1 MKYQRATM
9 SFTSPT
15 TATTFCD
22 SASLDDFEV
31 ERLDSLYYWV
41 YQVSFPI
48 LVFIGV
54 LANVLNLVVLTRPR
68 MRNKT
73 YRWMRAL
80 AMADMALCLLTIPV
94 CLSNGGHGATAYSTA
109 LYYSLFGWSVSIGAQ
124 IFSYYLMVWF
134 AYDRFLAVCRHAEYR
149 DSQRREV
156 FNRRVAGTLAGVA
169 ALYLPTVL
177 VGRVCQEAS
186 GGWLPIDGYSEQ
198 RIHGWYRVYSWV
210 REVISRLVPAVLIT
224 VCNIKITLK
233 LRQLRSVRES
243 FISGISPARREKE
256 RRLVFLLFW
265 VTALFY
271 VYNTPVT
278 VFYVVFLDQN
288 ILDSHRIDHADY
300 WVLVFGALSNLLQML
315 GNVSNFV
322 LYFLVNP
329 DFHRTLQALLG
340 VRAADDAAD
349 ADSNRS
355 TVRRTQSL
363 NATQPE
369 RGAKDDLSDSGIDQ
383 PTDLPAEDARL

>member
-1 MKYQRATM
+1 M
-9 SFTSPT
+9 TS
-15 TATTFCD
+15 CKN
-22 SASLDDFEV
+22 ASLDDFAD
-31 ERLDSLYYWV
+31 ERVNSLYYWV

-54 LANVLNLVVLTRPR
+54 LTNVLNLVVLTRPP

-73 YRWMRAL
+73 YRWMRTL
-80 AMADMALCLLTIPV
+80 AIVDMVLCLLTIPV
-94 CLSNGGHGATAYSTA
+94 CLSNGGHAATSYSTA
-109 LYYSLFGWSVSIGAQ
+109 LYYALFGWSMSIGAQ

-149 DSQRREV
+149 SSQRREV
-156 FNRRVAGTLAGVA
+156 FNRRVVGTLAGVA

-177 VGRVCQEAS
+177 VGDLCQEAS
-186 GGWLPIDGYSEQ
+186 GNWVPIDGYSEE
-198 RIHGWYRVYSWV
+198 RIKGWYRVYTWG

-265 VTALFY
+265 ITALFF

-288 ILDSHRIDHADY
+288 ILDAHHIDHADY
-300 WVLVFGALSNLLQML
+300 GVLVFGSLSNLLQML

-329 DFHRTLQALLG
+329 DFHRTLQAMFG

-349 ADSNRS
+349 KDSYRS
-355 TVRRTQSL
+355 TIRRTQSV

-369 RGAKDDLSDSGIDQ
+369 RSAKDDLSDSGIDQ
-383 PTDLPAEDARL
+383 PTDLAAEEARL